1 MPKGFA
7 LGFTLLELM
16 VVTCIAALLLALAI
30 PRAAHFMD
38 WLATERAVRDVTTAL
53 AIGRARAVAF
63 GTRARIS
70 FSSDTLRIDRFE
82 MSEWVPWWRTPGPA
96 SLGVT
101 LQVSNPVVIFGPNG
115 IGWGAS
121 NTTIVL
127 RRGSQV
133 ETITTSRV
141 GRVKRW

>member
-1 MPKGFA
+1 
-7 LGFTLLELM
+7 M
-16 VVTCIAALLLALAI
+16 VVTCIAAALLAFAF
-30 PRAAHFMD
+30 PRAARFMD
-38 WLATERAVRDVTTAL
+38 WMATERAVRDVTTAL

-63 GTRARIS
+63 GTRARIW
-70 FSSDTLRIDRFE
+70 FSSDTLRIDCFE
-82 MSEWVPWWRTPGPA
+82 TTEWVPWWRTPGPA

-101 LQVSNPVVIFGPNG
+101 LQVSNPIVIFGPNG